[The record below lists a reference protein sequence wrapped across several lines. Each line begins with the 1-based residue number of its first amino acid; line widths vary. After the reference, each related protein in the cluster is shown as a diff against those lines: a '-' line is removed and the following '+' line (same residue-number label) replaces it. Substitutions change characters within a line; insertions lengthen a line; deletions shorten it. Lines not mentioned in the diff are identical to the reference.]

1 MIEQYS
7 TGGSFMM
14 VQGTKYYQDL
24 KIIQGRVKDNWW
36 RKEGHRLH
44 DEDIGDILSAKPK
57 VLVIG
62 TGYAGNMRVPQT
74 LFTRLEAENIKVIVK
89 RTSEATKTF
98 NSLFARGNNVAG
110 AFHLTC

>member
-1 MIEQYS
+1 MIEHYS
-7 TGGSFMM
+7 TGSYMM
-14 VQGTKYYQDL
+14 VGGTKYYRDL

-36 RKEGHRLH
+36 RKEGHRVD
-44 DEDIGDILSAKPK
+44 DEDIRDILSAKPK

-74 LFTRLEAENIKVIVK
+74 LFTKLEAENIKVIVK

-98 NSLFARGNNVAG
+98 NSLFDRGNDVAG